1 MPYVIILWRIPNIV
15 QLKIVYLPQLQG
27 GPMTCS
33 LSRFNRLIRS
43 LVVVILS
50 FLVVLSSTFLAFK
63 VVLVSVVAL
72 ILSL

>member
-1 MPYVIILWRIPNIV
+1 
-15 QLKIVYLPQLQG
+15 
-27 GPMTCS
+27 MTCS
-33 LSRFNRLIRS
+33 LSRFNRLTRS